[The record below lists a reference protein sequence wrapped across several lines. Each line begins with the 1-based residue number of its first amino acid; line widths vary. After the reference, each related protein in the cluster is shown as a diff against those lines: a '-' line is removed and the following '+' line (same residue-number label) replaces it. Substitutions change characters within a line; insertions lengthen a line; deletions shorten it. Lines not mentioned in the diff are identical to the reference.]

1 MSKVIL
7 VEVNVMSRQKQQY
20 VTIKGTKEGLTL
32 HLDDSCSFEDLV
44 SELETKLSTDSKR
57 DQDDSPLLGVR
68 LKVGNR
74 YCTDKQEE
82 QLRNVIR
89 SKKNLIVESI
99 ESNVIT
105 KEQAQ
110 KMKQEEE
117 IVSVAKMIR
126 SGQVL
131 QVDGDLLLIGD
142 VNPGGTVKAGGNIY
156 VLGSLRGNA
165 FAGQAGKK
173 DAIIAAS
180 VMKPNILSIHDV
192 INRAPDLTEQLEG
205 SNEMEC
211 AYIDDNGAIIIDR
224 LQMLSHLRPML
235 TRLERRM

>member
-1 MSKVIL
+1 MSNWL
-7 VEVNVMSRQKQQY
+7 YVEVNVVSKQKQQY

-32 HLDDSCSFEDLV
+32 HLDDTCSFQELV
-44 SELETKLSTDSKR
+44 EEIERKLTSNSN
-57 DQDDSPLLGVR
+57 QDDSPLLGVR

-74 YCTDKQEE
+74 YVTNKQKEK
-82 QLRNVIR
+82 LRDIIR

-99 ESNVIT
+99 ESNVVT
-105 KEQAQ
+105 KEEALAW
-110 KMKQEEE
+110 KRESE
-117 IVSVAKMIR
+117 IVTVAKMIR

-131 QVDGDLLLIGD
+131 EVEGDLLLVGD
-142 VNPGGTVKAGGNIY
+142 VNPGGTVKAGGNIF
-156 VLGSLRGNA
+156 VMGSLRGSA
-165 FAGQAGKK
+165 YAGQAEKD

-180 VMKPNILSIHDV
+180 IMKPTLLSISDT
-192 INRAPDLTEQLEG
+192 INRAPDLSEQLEG

-211 AYIDDNGAIIIDR
+211 AYILDKNIVIDR